1 MTKLLSVLSLFD
13 GSGAFPLAA
22 ERLGMVA
29 RYASEVEPFPI
40 AVTRRRIPH
49 MEHLG
54 DISNIHGGEIDPCDL
69 VTFGSPCVG
78 ISCAGAGLG
87 IIHDA
92 RSALFFE
99 AVRVIRE
106 MLEASAGA
114 SPRFFLFENV
124 PNLISIHDRADWKI
138 VMDAFTERGFICD
151 PNILDAATFGVAQRR
166 KRVFIVGINRRYYDP
181 AIFADI
187 PCCRDKAMQRAIDDW
202 GGETFH
208 GVTSR
213 PHTPVRQKLS
223 EILERDVDPKYLLSA
238 KACIG
243 ILRRAGVRGKKL
255 PELLRIALEIQAGFD
270 VDIAEATA
278 SALHCAGF
286 CTEHSAKARS
296 VGYEDEKSPTL
307 RAGAV
312 PAAVV
317 YDARGNGDGEIC
329 CTITGDHNGHISD
342 YTALA
347 VEPTTMKIRAGHG
360 PGGRG
365 VLCQRNLSATLAT
378 GNDQTLFVPT
388 AYGISSFMSH
398 AMLSANPNSG
408 IYEAETART
417 LDTGGGSP
425 SKNQGGICI
434 VDEVRPVCYQDVVG
448 ALCASDY
455 KFPQQQQIEEGK
467 AVVEHAPAMN
477 TFTVRRLTPTEC
489 LALMTLPIDWC
500 DGLETPEPTEDDISF
515 WTEVWETHRR
525 IMGTSS
531 RPKSRKQIEK
541 WLNNPFS
548 DSACY
553 KMAGNGIVVAIAEWV
568 LEGLAGL

>member
-1 MTKLLSVLSLFD
+1 
-13 GSGAFPLAA
+13 
-22 ERLGMVA
+22 
-29 RYASEVEPFPI
+29 
-40 AVTRRRIPH
+40 

-54 DISNIHGGEIDPCDL
+54 DISKIHGGDIEPCDL

-78 ISCAGAGLG
+78 LSCAGLGLG
-87 IIHDA
+87 FGDS

-114 SPRFFLFENV
+114 SPRYFLFENV
-124 PNLISIHDRADWKI
+124 PNLISIHKGADWKI
-138 VMDAFTERGFICD
+138 VMDAFADLGFICD
-151 PNILDAATFGVAQRR
+151 PNILDAAEFGVAQRR
-166 KRVFIVGINRRYYDP
+166 KRIFIVGVNRRYYNP
-181 AIFADI
+181 AAFAGI
-187 PCCRDKAMQRAIDDW
+187 PNARAKAMQRAVDAW

-213 PHTPVRQKLS
+213 PHTTVRQKLS
-223 EILERDVDPKYLLSA
+223 EILERNVDPKYLLSA

-255 PELLRIALEIQAGFD
+255 PELLRIALEIQAGLGC
-270 VDIAEATA
+270 DISEAAA
-278 SALHCAGF
+278 SVLRSAGF

-307 RAGAV
+307 RAGTV

-347 VEPTTMKIRAGHG
+347 VEPTTMKIRAGNG

-365 VLCQRNLSATLAT
+365 ILCQHNLSATLST
-378 GNDQTLFVPT
+378 GNDQTLFVPM
-388 AYGISSFMSH
+388 AYGISSFMSN
-398 AMLSANPNSG
+398 AMMSPNPSAG

-417 LDTGGGSP
+417 LDTGGGNP
-425 SKNQGGICI
+425 GCQQGGLCI
-434 VDEVRPVCYQDVVG
+434 VDDSCVAYGIDRAAFNQG
-448 ALCASDY
+448 KNALY
-455 KFPQQQQIEEGK
+455 LPQFTEESVTTLTAQGPS
-467 AVVEHAPAMN
+467 AVSAPPSY
-477 TFTVRRLTPTEC
+477 TVRRLTPTEC
-489 LALMTLPIDWC
+489 LALMNLPTDWC
-500 DGLETPEPTEDDISF
+500 DGLETPEPTEEDIAF
-515 WTEVWETHRR
+515 WTEVWETQRR

-531 RPKSRKQIEK
+531 RPKSRNQIVK
-541 WLNNPFS
+541 WLSNHFS

-553 KMAGNGIVVAIAEWV
+553 KLAGNGICVSIAVMLFKGIKEY
-568 LEGLAGL
+568 ENRRLAENNTT